1 MSSLNYA
8 AFGQRFSLEGAF
20 RVLRKTDFPSEPLY
34 YDEVVDCG
42 TVTSETELRA
52 LVAQANC
59 LRMADFGNGLRGI
72 YGECAD
78 FNFCVVPAPEHRAIT
93 DPKPVCHTEESDKE
107 EGIF

>member
-1 MSSLNYA
+1 MTSLNYA
-8 AFGQRFSLEGAF
+8 IFSERFNLAGNF
-20 RVLRKTDFPSEPLY
+20 RVLRRTGFPSEPLY

-42 TVTSETELRA
+42 TATSETELRA

-78 FNFCVVPAPEHRAIT
+78 FHFCVVPAPEHRAIT
-93 DPKPVCHTEESDKE
+93 EPKPVCHTEETDE
-107 EGIF
+107 EDIF